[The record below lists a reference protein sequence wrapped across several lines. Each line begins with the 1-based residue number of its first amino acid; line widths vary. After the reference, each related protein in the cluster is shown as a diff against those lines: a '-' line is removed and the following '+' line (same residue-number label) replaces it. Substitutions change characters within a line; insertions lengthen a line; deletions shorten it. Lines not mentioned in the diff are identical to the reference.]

1 MFLARWTGSW
11 CLRCSGQSET
21 EACQENLEFHCA
33 GDSGRPITQCNSVLG
48 STVCQPVHL
57 GSLPRCFVRQL
68 AVVHFGCCR
77 QAAGN
82 CRLAARAPQS
92 LIALR
97 AKRFATQFHAQIFHP
112 SKLILRS
119 FFQLS
124 EINSLEFW
132 KVCRNRLERTPEKSF
147 SCNSEGQP
155 FNGLKQL
162 DAVSGIAKLCPPE
175 FFGQPRAGLADCTF
189 FRPGFPNQI
198 TQLLLVGVNLI
209 AQNREKIYRTDLP
222 DDAQS
227 DYRSFQLPRPNRQ
240 DDR

>member
-1 MFLARWTGSW
+1 MNDSRLAHAAS
-11 CLRCSGQSET
+11 
-21 EACQENLEFHCA
+21 
-33 GDSGRPITQCNSVLG
+33 
-48 STVCQPVHL
+48 
-57 GSLPRCFVRQL
+57 
-68 AVVHFGCCR
+68 R
-77 QAAGN
+77 QAAEMN
-82 CRLAARAPQS
+82 RLAACAPQS
-92 LIALR
+92 LIALG
-97 AKRFATQFHAQIFHP
+97 AKRFARHFHAQSFDAVE
-112 SKLILRS
+112 LIPRAL
-119 FFQLS
+119 FECI

-227 DYRSFQLPRPNRQ
+227 DYRLFQLPRPNRQ